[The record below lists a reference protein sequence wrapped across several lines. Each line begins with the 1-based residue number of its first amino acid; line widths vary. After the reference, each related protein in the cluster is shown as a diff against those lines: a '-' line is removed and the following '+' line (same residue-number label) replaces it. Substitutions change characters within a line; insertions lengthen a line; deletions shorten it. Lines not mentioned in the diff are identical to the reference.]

1 MVLLLIC
8 FELSGDKY
16 EEINKGKKVTK
27 DNIERKKV
35 CKDVQVIHKQI
46 TGTKKNKRMR
56 NKKKTVEEEKQVK
69 MKNSGCIIAC
79 LHNEETVILH
89 SELIAVCGFYPA
101 NYV

>member
-35 CKDVQVIHKQI
+35 WKGVQVIHKQI
-46 TGTKKNKRMR
+46 TGTKKIK
-56 NKKKTVEEEKQVK
+56 E
-69 MKNSGCIIAC
+69 
-79 LHNEETVILH
+79 
-89 SELIAVCGFYPA
+89 
-101 NYV
+101 